1 MSKLDDLK
9 IANVNERLFTAK
21 RLKIILEGLTAMHE
35 SKHTEGRKRRASLE
49 AELAN
54 TNDKLGRL
62 YRVRNCAW
70 SRFCTQLARPKR
82 FELLTPR
89 FVVWCSIQL
98 SYGRGVS

>member
-21 RLKIILEGLTAMHE
+21 RLKIILEGLSAMHE

-54 TNDKLGRL
+54 TNHKLGRL

-70 SRFCTQLARPKR
+70 SRFCTQLARQS
-82 FELLTPR
+82 E
-89 FVVWCSIQL
+89 
-98 SYGRGVS
+98 